1 MPAEHL
7 NSACTCRACQL
18 RDKGSRVEDLLL
30 ATATLLDWCER
41 NPQTIEGL
49 PSLVK
54 RIDNLDRAFGR
65 VHS

>member
-1 MPAEHL
+1 MQKEHL
-7 NSACTCRACQL
+7 DSACKCRACRL
-18 RDKGSRVEDLLL
+18 RDEGSRVEDLLL

-41 NPQTIEGL
+41 NPQSLEGL

-54 RIDNLDRAFGR
+54 RIDNLDRMFGR